1 MWTKAELEDLAE
13 TCRGI
18 KLEDVLD
25 KDEIEV
31 IKENSTR
38 YLNLKDGIFVPSHTR
53 KVIFLINLIF
63 KLILDKNYPAE
74 TNRRWFVYGF
84 MVGRNRQSF
93 KMVTN
98 DYLDWVQF
106 HDEVS
111 KK

>member
-13 TCRGI
+13 TFRGI

-25 KDEIEV
+25 EDEIEV

-63 KLILDKNYPAE
+63 KTILDKNYPAE
-74 TNRRWFVYGF
+74 TNRRSFVYGF